1 MEDEL
6 ACIKKHLDQQSISLV
21 PMPQVIFLEF
31 KKLCLSNR
39 NVTSEETCVAISC
52 CMKWTECPFT

>member
-1 MEDEL
+1 MEEEL

-31 KKLCLSNR
+31 KKLFFSSE
-39 NVTSEETCVAISC
+39 NVTSE
-52 CMKWTECPFT
+52 